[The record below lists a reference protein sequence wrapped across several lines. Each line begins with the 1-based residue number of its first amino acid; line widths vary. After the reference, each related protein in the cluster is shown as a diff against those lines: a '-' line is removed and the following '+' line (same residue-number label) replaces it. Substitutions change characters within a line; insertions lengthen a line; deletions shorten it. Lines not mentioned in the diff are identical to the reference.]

1 MRLTFIFSLVVSSLM
16 IAQEP
21 PPPGGGRGGEPGRG
35 GMGFGPPTADR
46 EVVKEYDK
54 NNNGRLEDAE
64 RSRAR
69 EALEKEPRRGR
80 GGPGGFGGPGGRGA
94 ANPKP
99 GPALKPAKVAQ
110 YPDKELFDVSIL
122 RTLFFEFKAPDWEKE
137 LMTFYGT
144 DVEVPAKLTVD
155 GQTYD
160 SVGVS
165 FRGASSYM
173 GAGEGRAKSMNV
185 SMDYLKKDQRLM
197 GVHTLNLLNC
207 NGDASRMSTVL
218 YSAFA
223 QGRVPAPKANLVEV
237 VINGESWGI
246 FCAAEQFNRD
256 FLKQRFGNSDGARW
270 KVKGRPGGD
279 SGLSFKGEDLAAYK
293 QRYQIRS
300 KDNAEDWTALR
311 ELCRTLSTTPLE
323 ELEAKL
329 QPIFDIES
337 ALWFLALDVVLSNS
351 DGYWTRASDYSLW
364 RDAKGVFH
372 VIPHDMN
379 EAFSSGGGGG
389 PRGGPR
395 GEPPVGPRGETGS
408 GDPGRGQP
416 GADVSGRSQPGA
428 DVSGRSQPGAAAPG
442 RGRAGGFG
450 GGGGPTLD
458 PLVALEDEGKP
469 LRSRLLKV
477 PALREKYLAHVKEL
491 ATLELEPQA
500 FAARIQGLRELIEGR
515 IAVETRGLSD
525 HAGFLAATAAPGV
538 TATAPEG
545 GEPRMRSRMSLNT
558 FAQKRREFLL
568 QWTPKNVST
577 ESSPP
582 PPDK

>member
-1 MRLTFIFSLVVSSLM
+1 MRLTFMFSLVLSSLM
-16 IAQEP
+16 LAQEP
-21 PPPGGGRGGEPGRG
+21 PPPSGGRGGETGRG

-46 EVVKEYDK
+46 KVVKEYDK

-110 YPDKELFDVSIL
+110 YPDKELFDLSIL

-185 SMDYLKKDQRLM
+185 SMDFLKKDQHLM

-270 KVKGRPGGD
+270 KVKGRPGAD
-279 SGLSFKGEDLAAYK
+279 SGLSFRGEDLAAYK
-293 QRYQIRS
+293 ERYQIRS

-329 QPIFDIES
+329 QPIFDIEG
-337 ALWFLALDVVLSNS
+337 ALWFLALDVALSNS
-351 DGYWTRASDYSLW
+351 DGYWTRASDYSIW

-379 EAFSSGGGGG
+379 EALGIGGGGG

-395 GEPPVGPRGETGS
+395 GEPPVGPRGEPPVGPRGQQPGVPRGEQPGVPRGETGS
-408 GDPGRGQP
+408 GDPGRGP
-416 GADVSGRSQPGA
+416 GGGGR
-428 DVSGRSQPGAAAPG
+428 R
-442 RGRAGGFG
+442 GFG
-450 GGGGPTLD
+450 GEGGPTLD
-458 PLVALEDEGKP
+458 PLVAMEDEGKP

-491 ATLELEPQA
+491 ATVELEPQA
-500 FAARIQGLRELIEGR
+500 FAARIQELRELIEGR

-538 TATAPEG
+538 TATASEG
-545 GEPRMRSRMSLNT
+545 GEPRMRSRLSLNT

-577 ESSPP
+577 ESVP